1 MYAFS
6 PFGTLSGPQIPSMPL
21 SPASRALAVAAVA
34 ALSNCSAKT
43 AALSTA
49 TFEQTPCFGTCPVYK
64 VSVTGNGSVRF
75 EGIRNVDSVG
85 VFTGQMDAAAVQK
98 LARAFE
104 DAKYF
109 SLLPSYTQNNCPNY
123 GTDASRILTSITTPE
138 QTKSID
144 HDLGCGDQ
152 APAAL
157 PVLYRAFDEI
167 VGTKRWIGNR

>member
-1 MYAFS
+1 MPFS
-6 PFGTLSGPQIPSMPL
+6 PS
-21 SPASRALAVAAVA
+21 ARAFAIAAVAAV
-34 ALSNCSAKT
+34 SNCTAKSPT
-43 AALSTA
+43 LSTA
-49 TFEQTPCFGTCPVYK
+49 TFERTPCFGTCPVYK
-64 VSVTGNGSVRF
+64 ISVSGNGDVRF

-85 VFTGQMDAAAVQK
+85 TFTGHIDAAAVQK

-109 SLLPSYTQNNCPNY
+109 SMLSSYSQNNCPVY

-138 QTKSID
+138 HTKSVD

-167 VGTKRWIGNR
+167 VGTRRWIGNR